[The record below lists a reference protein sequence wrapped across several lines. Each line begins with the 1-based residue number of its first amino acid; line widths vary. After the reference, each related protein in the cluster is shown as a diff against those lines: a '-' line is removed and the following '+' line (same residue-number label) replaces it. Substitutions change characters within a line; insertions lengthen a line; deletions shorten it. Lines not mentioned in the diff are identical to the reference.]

1 MVRFPICTTIGH
13 ENHHSNTQPVPAKKL
28 GFLHIL
34 LTIFDKELQSSV
46 FFKYFLYLCRHINNI
61 NKH

>member
-1 MVRFPICTTIGH
+1 MAVAPITN
-13 ENHHSNTQPVPAKKL
+13 ENHCPNNMSHHVKRKDSE
-28 GFLHIL
+28 HIL